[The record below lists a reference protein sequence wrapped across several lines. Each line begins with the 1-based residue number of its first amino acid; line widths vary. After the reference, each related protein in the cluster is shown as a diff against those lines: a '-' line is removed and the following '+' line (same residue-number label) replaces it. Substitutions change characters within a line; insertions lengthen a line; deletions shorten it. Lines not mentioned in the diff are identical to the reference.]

1 MSWILIN
8 QNGLLALGSW
18 VLEALAGHCS
28 CFGCWL
34 VGGLKGLLGGGLGS
48 RRTFRIVGAK
58 AIYQWPQKYFIIL
71 ITTVAVFV
79 CNGCMSLRYRGHKEC
94 HLRDVQVPQFSSSLQ
109 SSLSFQ
115 TFGFPDGSADPP
127 VMQETKETRVWSL
140 GWEHPL
146 EKEMETHSSILTWR
160 TPGQRG
166 LVGYS
171 PQGHKESSTTERP
184 HFHFQLNY
192 QYGFVSIFCFFSLG
206 FLSCCFVCS
215 LVFMMSV
222 RHWLSRKCR
231 PNLKLRK
238 FSLHSDKIYFASV
251 LYS

>member
-127 VMQETKETRVWSL
+127 VMQETKETRVRSL

-146 EKEMETHSSILTWR
+146 EKEMETHSR
-160 TPGQRG
+160 TLAWKIPWTEEPGG
-166 LVGYS
+166 LQS
-171 PQGHKESSTTERP
+171 MELQSQT
-184 HFHFQLNY
+184 
-192 QYGFVSIFCFFSLG
+192 
-206 FLSCCFVCS
+206 
-215 LVFMMSV
+215 
-222 RHWLSRKCR
+222 WLSTHKRNVLSE
-231 PNLKLRK
+231 NLPHMFWSFGRTFL
-238 FSLHSDKIYFASV
+238 FFLV
-251 LYS
+251 LYQFHHSLRIHLPTNKQTNENKEKLPRIWGQK